1 MATIRARSRH
11 QHLRKQIEEGG
22 RCSGFG
28 GVRVDELKKVGGC
41 RASVLACG
49 YRASGARSVAQ
60 LDIATVQWQNI
71 RMTICALGYLGV
83 RSDRLDDWSG
93 FAGQLLGMQ
102 EIDRAGQSLA
112 FRMDDRKQRLVVSN
126 EPGETLAFMGWE
138 VEAKDDLQ
146 LYAARLEQAGIAV
159 AEGSRALADRRFVAD
174 LIVCADPAGNRLELF
189 HGPMIASDPFVPG
202 RPIDGFKTGPLGMGH
217 AVVHAKNIDAM
228 LPFYRDLLGF
238 GISDYGLTPYPL
250 YFFHVNGR
258 HHSFAMVGSGQVGF
272 HHFMVEYQNLDDV
285 GQGYDLAGL
294 EENRLAYTL
303 GRHTNDFMT
312 SFYAHSPSGFFVE
325 NGWGG
330 RVVDPDTWE
339 PHETF
344 DGPSFWGHERLY
356 LPDEPRARMR
366 EMRLDAARRG
376 LRAPPAAECPWLFGE
391 LARHTTE
398 SK

>member
-1 MATIRARSRH
+1 MP
-11 QHLRKQIEEGG
+11 
-22 RCSGFG
+22 
-28 GVRVDELKKVGGC
+28 
-41 RASVLACG
+41 
-49 YRASGARSVAQ
+49 
-60 LDIATVQWQNI
+60 
-71 RMTICALGYLGV
+71 ICALGYLGV
-83 RSDRLDDWSG
+83 RSDKLDDWSA
-93 FAGQLLGMQ
+93 FAGGLLGMQ
-102 EIDRAGQSLA
+102 EIDRGGNALA
-112 FRMDDRKQRLVVSN
+112 FRMDDRKQRLVVSH

-138 VEAKDDLQ
+138 VETQDDLQ
-146 LYAARLEQAGIAV
+146 LYAARLADAGISV
-159 AEGSRALADRRFVAD
+159 ELGSRELADRRFVGD
-174 LIVCADPAGNRLELF
+174 LIVVEDPGGNRLELF
-189 HGPMIASDPFVPG
+189 HAPMIASDPFQPG

-217 AVVHAKNIDAM
+217 AVVHVKNVDAL

-238 GISDYGLTPYPL
+238 RISDYGLTPYPL

-294 EENRLAYTL
+294 KENGLAYTL

-312 SFYAHSPSGFFVE
+312 SFYAHTPSGFFVE

-330 RVVDPDTWE
+330 RVIDLDTWE
-339 PHETF
+339 AHQTF

-366 EMRLDAARRG
+366 DMRLDAARRG

-391 LARHTTE
+391 LARQNN
-398 SK
+398 